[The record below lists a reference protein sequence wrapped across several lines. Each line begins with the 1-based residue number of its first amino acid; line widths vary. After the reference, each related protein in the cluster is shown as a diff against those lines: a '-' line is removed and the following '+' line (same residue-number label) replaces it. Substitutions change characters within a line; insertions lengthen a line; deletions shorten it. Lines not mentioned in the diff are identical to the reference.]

1 MNQRDQQFMVQKIR
15 AEYMEKESSGLD
27 QLRALDKKVKRPA
40 NLFGYLFGSLS
51 ALIAGAGMSLVMT
64 EIGMVVGIASPM
76 IPSIVIGIVGMALAA
91 LNYPIYKRILS
102 ARRKKY
108 APEILSLS
116 ESIANETVSMK

>member
-1 MNQRDQQFMVQKIR
+1 MVQKIR

-76 IPSIVIGIVGMALAA
+76 IPGIVIGIVGMALAA

>member
-1 MNQRDQQFMVQKIR
+1 MKMNQRDQQFMVQKIR
-15 AEYMEKESSGLD
+15 AEYMEKESTGLD

-40 NLFGYLFGSLS
+40 NVFGYLFGSLS

-64 EIGMVVGIASPM
+64 EIGMIVGIASPM
-76 IPSIVIGIVGMALAA
+76 IPGIVIGIVGMALAA

-116 ESIANETVSMK
+116 ESMANETV

>member
-1 MNQRDQQFMVQKIR
+1 MVQKIR
-15 AEYMEKESSGLD
+15 AEYMEKESTGLD
-27 QLRALDKKVKRPA
+27 RLRALDKKVKRPA
-40 NLFGYLFGSLS
+40 SVFGYLFGSLS

-64 EIGMVVGIASPM
+64 EIGMAVGIASPM
-76 IPSIVIGIVGMALAA
+76 IPGIVIGIVGMALAA

-116 ESIANETVSMK
+116 ESIANETV

>member
-15 AEYMEKESSGLD
+15 AEYMEKESTGLD

-40 NLFGYLFGSLS
+40 NVFGYLFGSLS

-64 EIGMVVGIASPM
+64 EIGMIVGIASPM
-76 IPSIVIGIVGMALAA
+76 IPGIVIGIVGMALAA

-116 ESIANETVSMK
+116 ESMANETV

>member
-15 AEYMEKESSGLD
+15 AEYMEKESTGLD

-40 NLFGYLFGSLS
+40 NVFGYLFGSLS

-76 IPSIVIGIVGMALAA
+76 IPGIVIGIVGMALAA

-116 ESIANETVSMK
+116 ESIANETV

>member
-15 AEYMEKESSGLD
+15 AEYMEKESTGLD
-27 QLRALDKKVKRPA
+27 RLRALDKKVKRPA
-40 NLFGYLFGSLS
+40 SVFGYLFGSLS

-64 EIGMVVGIASPM
+64 EIGMAVGIASPM
-76 IPSIVIGIVGMALAA
+76 IPGIVIGIVGMALAA

-116 ESIANETVSMK
+116 ESIANETV

>member
-1 MNQRDQQFMVQKIR
+1 MVQKIR
-15 AEYMEKESSGLD
+15 AEYMEKESTGLD
-27 QLRALDKKVKRPA
+27 RLRALDKKVKRPA
-40 NLFGYLFGSLS
+40 GVFGYLFGSLS

-64 EIGMVVGIASPM
+64 EIGTAVGIASPM
-76 IPSIVIGIVGMALAA
+76 IPGIVIGIVGMALAA

-116 ESIANETVSMK
+116 ESIANETI

>member
-15 AEYMEKESSGLD
+15 AEYMEKESTGLD

-40 NLFGYLFGSLS
+40 NVFGYLFGSLS

-64 EIGMVVGIASPM
+64 EIGMAVGIASPM
-76 IPSIVIGIVGMALAA
+76 IPGIVIGIVGMALAA

-116 ESIANETVSMK
+116 ESIANETV